1 MEEKINEA
9 KSTLSLIS
17 LGCKIFSIFGFLL
30 TIIYS
35 TILFNEKFN
44 KDIYFWGIATTALC
58 SSISLGALGSIADNS
73 KKNRALTALLVEST
87 NSASQIPLKQEIEY
101 SDLNEDN

>member
-1 MEEKINEA
+1 MEEKIKEA
-9 KSTLSLIS
+9 KETLSIVG
-17 LGCKIFSIFGFLL
+17 LGCKTISILGFIL

-35 TILFNEKFN
+35 TILFNEKDN
-44 KDIYFWGIATTALC
+44 KDIYYWGIVTTALC
-58 SSISLGALGSIADNS
+58 STVSLGALGSIADNT

-87 NSASQIPLKQEIEY
+87 NSASQLPLTKEIEY

>member
-1 MEEKINEA
+1 MEEKIKEA
-9 KSTLSLIS
+9 KSTISLIG
-17 LGCKIFSIFGFLL
+17 LGCKLISTLAFLL

-35 TILFNEKFN
+35 TILFNEKDKN
-44 KDIYFWGIATTALC
+44 IYFWGIAITAFC
-58 SSISLGALGSIADNS
+58 SAASLGALGSIADNS

-87 NSASQIPLKQEIEY
+87 NSASQIPVTREFEY

>member
-9 KSTLSLIS
+9 KSMVSLIG
-17 LGCKIFSIFGFLL
+17 LGCKTFSIIGFLL
-30 TIIYS
+30 TIFYS
-35 TILFNEKFN
+35 TILFNAKTN
-44 KDIYFWGIATTALC
+44 KDVYFWGIAATALC
-58 SSISLGALGSIADNS
+58 SSISLGALGSIAENT

-87 NSASQIPLKQEIEY
+87 NSASQIPVTKEIEY

>member
-1 MEEKINEA
+1 MEEKIKEA
-9 KSTLSLIS
+9 KSTVSLIG
-17 LGCKIFSIFGFLL
+17 LGCKLISIFGVLL

-35 TILFNEKFN
+35 TILFNEKDDKN
-44 KDIYFWGIATTALC
+44 IYFWGIATTAFF
-58 SSISLGALGSIADNS
+58 SSASLEALGSITENS

-87 NSASQIPLKQEIEY
+87 NSASQIPVSQEFEY

>member
-9 KSTLSLIS
+9 KSTESLIGS
-17 LGCKIFSIFGFLL
+17 GCKLISILGFLL

-35 TILFNEKFN
+35 TIFFNEKDN
-44 KDIYFWGIATTALC
+44 KNIYFWGIATTAFF
-58 SSISLGALGSIADNS
+58 SSASLGALGSIADNS

-87 NSASQIPLKQEIEY
+87 NSASQIPITQEFEY

>member
-1 MEEKINEA
+1 MEEKIKEA
-9 KSTLSLIS
+9 KTTVSLIG
-17 LGCKIFSIFGFLL
+17 LGCKTISIFGFIL

-35 TILFNEKFN
+35 TILFNEREN
-44 KDIYFWGIATTALC
+44 KDIYYWGIVTTALC
-58 SSISLGALGSIADNS
+58 SSLSLGALGSIADNT

-87 NSASQIPLKQEIEY
+87 NSASQLPLTQEIEY

>member
-1 MEEKINEA
+1 MEEKIKEA
-9 KSTLSLIS
+9 KSTVSLIG
-17 LGCKIFSIFGFLL
+17 LGCKTISIFGLFL

-35 TILFNEKFN
+35 TIFFNQKDI
-44 KDIYFWGIATTALC
+44 KDIYFWGIAITAL
-58 SSISLGALGSIADNS
+58 SSSMSLGALGSIADNS

-87 NSASQIPLKQEIEY
+87 NSASQIPLRQEIEY

>member
-1 MEEKINEA
+1 MEEKIKEA
-9 KSTLSLIS
+9 KSTVSLIG
-17 LGCKIFSIFGFLL
+17 LGCKLISILGFLL

-35 TILFNEKFN
+35 TILFNEKDN
-44 KDIYFWGIATTALC
+44 KNIYFWGIVTTAFC
-58 SSISLGALGSIADNS
+58 SSASLGALGSIADNS

-87 NSASQIPLKQEIEY
+87 NSASQIPVTQEIEY

>member
-1 MEEKINEA
+1 MEEKIKEA
-9 KSTLSLIS
+9 KSKVSLIG
-17 LGCKIFSIFGFLL
+17 LGCKTISIFGFLL

-35 TILFNEKFN
+35 SIFFFEKEN

-58 SSISLGALGSIADNS
+58 SSLSLGALGSIADNS
-73 KKNRALTALLVEST
+73 KKNRALTALLVETT
-87 NSASQIPLKQEIEY
+87 NSASPITLSQEIEY